1 MTMLNLAYTTLM
13 DPQKRQS
20 YDTKLYQQKALEG
33 RKVFGQGKEAD
44 REGAA
49 KAPEAKFEPINPW
62 EVKTSVKVIAV
73 VLLVVAWF
81 ILRK

>member
-13 DPQKRQS
+13 DPQKRMS

-33 RKVFGQGKEAD
+33 RKVFGQSNGAD
-44 REGAA
+44 REGAG
-49 KAPEAKFEPINPW
+49 KASQERFKPINPW
-62 EVKTSVKVIAV
+62 EVKTSVKVLAV
-73 VLLVVAWF
+73 VLLVVAWL